1 MSKISDLNPTFAI
14 IWFIFSTILY
24 GIFKYFIGLIDLK
37 ENSPINIDEKYIND
51 ESINNYY
58 KSLKYGYL
66 FFIIISSFFINLDL
80 TKQMCGTPQ
89 FITTIN
95 NTIIPWVLIF
105 TIIIM
110 MIKLFPGWLSP
121 FSNTFGYIVTLVMGI
136 KDVFNDLLDPDPKKS
151 NDSIFIKEALNK
163 IVTDKS
169 IIINEITVENF
180 ENFWKNML
188 PLFKTDISNI
198 SEKKLELFNLVRVKT
213 IVSEVIWYILTG
225 MLIVSISFNNIVGNN
240 CSKNL
245 QDMKKKRIE
254 YEIARDSERKEK
266 EKYSSRYKN

>member
-37 ENSPINIDEKYIND
+37 EKSPINIDEKYIND

-136 KDVFNDLLDPDPKKS
+136 KDVFNDLLDPDPKNS
-151 NDSIFIKEALNK
+151 TNSIFIKEALNK

-180 ENFWKNML
+180 ENFWKNMSH
-188 PLFKTDISNI
+188 LFRKNIDNI